1 MYSDACELGQSLFF
15 SPSNRV
21 VAKIY
26 LAKGIVGEALS
37 LRHCTRNLSTRSLSG
52 GVAAATTAA
61 AMLVQTALLRCQRE
75 GGSRGSSRLD

>member
-1 MYSDACELGQSLFF
+1 MRCANNGGPCFF
-15 SPSNRV
+15 PSSGRP

-52 GVAAATTAA
+52 GVAAASAA
-61 AMLVQTALLRCQRE
+61 AMLVQTALLRCRRE
-75 GGSRGSSRLD
+75 GGEVGGPPV

>member
-1 MYSDACELGQSLFF
+1 MT
-15 SPSNRV
+15 
-21 VAKIY
+21 KIY

-61 AMLVQTALLRCQRE
+61 AAAMLVQTALLRCQRE